1 MRRANP
7 RVKAKKKEKR
17 RPLNCMMNHKYELI
31 CRRSNSNSTVA
42 IRKSWKRSS
51 VSKGQL
57 TCGVVPN
64 REGQTRQSFG
74 LGFLI
79 GQVLRCNAKQ
89 ATASEIICSSIA
101 NHRESLASIS
111 KSGGIG
117 QCEQQDSFCVSKQDG
132 ESLLSYE
139 R

>member
-7 RVKAKKKEKR
+7 RVKARKKERK

-31 CRRSNSNSTVA
+31 CRSLNSDSAVA
-42 IRKSWKRSS
+42 RRKSWKRSS

-64 REGQTRQSFG
+64 REGQTRRYLDMG
-74 LGFLI
+74 ILI
-79 GQVLRCNAKQ
+79 GYVLRCNAKP

-101 NHRESLASIS
+101 NHRESLKVYV
-111 KSGGIG
+111 KSGEVG
-117 QCEQQDSFCVSKQDG
+117 QCEEQDSFCVNKQDG
-132 ESLLSYE
+132 EFPIL
-139 R
+139 